1 MLPLAAS
8 LEAWPDAVF
17 FRRSAMPRARAALSA
32 LLVVLALSA
41 SACASAAG
49 RRSEATNR
57 ISVRV
62 QNDLVVPSV
71 LTIFIVD
78 DLGTRRLIGNVPA
91 NATNT
96 LGYEPSLPS
105 GRYRLMGRTTSG
117 AEIVSPPITATAGET
132 VVWRLSTNITSVE

>member
-1 MLPLAAS
+1 
-8 LEAWPDAVF
+8 
-17 FRRSAMPRARAALSA
+17 MPRTRAAFTA
-32 LLVVLALSA
+32 LLMVLAVSL

-49 RRSEATNR
+49 RRSESDNR

-91 NATNT
+91 NATVT
-96 LGYEPSLPS
+96 LSYDPSLGS
-105 GRYRLMGRTTSG
+105 GRYHLVGRTTSG
-117 AEIVSPPITATAGET
+117 ADISSQTITATAGET
-132 VVWRLSTNITSVE
+132 IVWRLSNNLVNIQ